1 VQKPKFPTFLLKFLI
16 SVGLIGFFVWRIDF
30 SNVYAA
36 ILKTKVSYLLIG
48 LVLYP
53 LGQVICA
60 IKWQYLARALGIH
73 KDLKPMVG
81 LYFIGMFFNLFL
93 PTSIGGDITRSL
105 YLNPRSGNTRSSFL
119 SVLVERGTGVLSMLI
134 LASVVMLSRYGAT
147 LPTIL
152 RYGFPVASVFVF
164 VFIWILP
171 YALRNTRTKIR
182 RLLFQ
187 ELIVFWKH
195 PRIGIVAVLY
205 SVIFHSILVAIHVCI
220 ARALSLN
227 IPVPYHFITVSL
239 ASLAS
244 LLPSFNGIGVRDG
257 AYIYLLSRIGIDKG
271 FGLLFSFLWFLIM
284 AVSSF
289 IGCIVYL
296 IQGLSPAPGTTQIA
310 EQEKYYAKG

>member
-1 VQKPKFPTFLLKFLI
+1 MQKPKFPTFLLKFLI
-16 SVGLIGFFVWRIDF
+16 SVGMISFFVWHIDF
-30 SNVYAA
+30 STLYSAVHR
-36 ILKTKVSYLLIG
+36 TKVSYLLIG
-48 LVLYP
+48 LILYP

-93 PTSIGGDITRSL
+93 PTSIGGDITRGL

-134 LASVVMLSRYGAT
+134 LASIVMLSPYGAA
-147 LPTIL
+147 LPAIL
-152 RYGFPVASVFVF
+152 RYGFPVLSVMVF
-164 VFIWILP
+164 LFIWILP
-171 YALRNTRTKIR
+171 HVLRNTRTRVR
-182 RLLFQ
+182 RLVFQ
-187 ELIVFWKH
+187 ELIVFWQH
-195 PRIGIVAVLY
+195 PRIGIVALSY

-257 AYIYLLSRIGIDKG
+257 AYIYLLSLIGIDKA
-271 FGLLFSFLWFLIM
+271 FGLFFSFLWFLIM

-296 IQGLSPAPGTTQIA
+296 MRGLSPSSGTAQMSD
-310 EQEKYYAKG
+310 QEKSYAKG